1 MKRSKK
7 LSPRLNHRII
17 KNRFLILFVLL
28 NAALFSFTV
37 NLIFIILALSGTIFS
52 QSADFGFDPLDC
64 QECDGD
70 AKSVIR
76 SSSFWLSES
85 PAMDPASNNRII
97 IQSGTLSSIKKII
110 GEYPNFDFGIKVT
123 RNLAITGKLFGFST
137 AKESPQILG
146 AGIQYYYGGG
156 DTLNWV
162 SSIQRVDLKGLS
174 HFRLTSLTFDIRKWI
189 EWKSI
194 QFRIGIG
201 SNFFNERSYKGYS
214 EPSSMKGQINFVGA
228 DALKSYSFFKYG
240 IGTRIHPGRT
250 LVTFFIQKE
259 LF

>member
-1 MKRSKK
+1 M
-7 LSPRLNHRII
+7 
-17 KNRFLILFVLL
+17 ILFVLP
-28 NAALFSFTV
+28 NGALFSFTV

-52 QSADFGFDPLDC
+52 QTADFRFDSIDC
-64 QECDGD
+64 QPCDGD

-189 EWKSI
+189 EWNSI
-194 QFRIGIG
+194 QFRIGVG

>member
-1 MKRSKK
+1 M
-7 LSPRLNHRII
+7 
-17 KNRFLILFVLL
+17 ILLVLP
-28 NAALFSFTV
+28 NGALFSFTV

-52 QSADFGFDPLDC
+52 QTEDFKFDFIDC

-146 AGIQYYYGGG
+146 AGIQYYYGEG

-189 EWKSI
+189 EWNSI
-194 QFRIGIG
+194 QFRIGVG
-201 SNFFNERSYKGYS
+201 SNIFKERSYKGYS

-228 DALKSYSFFKYG
+228 DALMSYSLFKYG
-240 IGTRIHPGRT
+240 IGTRMHPGRT

>member
-1 MKRSKK
+1 MNYCSNTINTYINRAQNNMLTKDYYYIYSD
-7 LSPRLNHRII
+7 
-17 KNRFLILFVLL
+17 RFLNFSSYQTRYNPIPEDGEMLVICYDSFCGDMEPFVNWKNQKGIKTTL
-28 NAALFSFTV
+28 V
-37 NLIFIILALSGTIFS
+37 
-52 QSADFGFDPLDC
+52 P
-64 QECDGD
+64 
-70 AKSVIR
+70 KSTAG
-76 SSSFWLSES
+76 S
-85 PAMDPASNNRII
+85 
-97 IQSGTLSSIKKII
+97 TLSSIKKII
-110 GEYPNFDFGIKVT
+110 GEYSNFDFGIKVT

-146 AGIQYYYGGG
+146 AGIQYYYGGI

-201 SNFFNERSYKGYS
+201 SNFFKERSYKGYS

>member
-1 MKRSKK
+1 
-7 LSPRLNHRII
+7 
-17 KNRFLILFVLL
+17 LILSVHQ
-28 NAALFSFTV
+28 NGALFSFTM

-52 QSADFGFDPLDC
+52 QSADFGFDSIGC
-64 QECDGD
+64 QECD

-76 SSSFWLSES
+76 SSSLWLSES

-123 RNLAITGKLFGFST
+123 RNLAITGKLFSFST

-146 AGIQYYYGGG
+146 AGIQYYYGGR

-189 EWKSI
+189 EWNSI
-194 QFRIGIG
+194 QFRIGVG
-201 SNFFNERSYKGYS
+201 SNIFKERSYKGYS

-228 DALKSYSFFKYG
+228 DALMSYSFLKYG

>member
-1 MKRSKK
+1 MI
-7 LSPRLNHRII
+7 LSVHQNG
-17 KNRFLILFVLL
+17 V
-28 NAALFSFTV
+28 LFSFIM
-37 NLIFIILALSGTIFS
+37 NLIFIILAFSGTIFS

-85 PAMDPASNNRII
+85 PAMDPANNNRII

-146 AGIQYYYGGG
+146 AGIQYYYGGR

-194 QFRIGIG
+194 HFRIGIG

-228 DALKSYSFFKYG
+228 DAIKSYSFFKYG

>member
-1 MKRSKK
+1 MI
-7 LSPRLNHRII
+7 LSVHQNG
-17 KNRFLILFVLL
+17 V
-28 NAALFSFTV
+28 LFSFIM
-37 NLIFIILALSGTIFS
+37 NLIFIILAFSGTIFS
-52 QSADFGFDPLDC
+52 QSADFGFDPIDC

-189 EWKSI
+189 EWNSI
-194 QFRIGIG
+194 QFRIGVG
-201 SNFFNERSYKGYS
+201 SNIFKERSYKGYS

>member
-1 MKRSKK
+1 MI
-7 LSPRLNHRII
+7 LSVHQNG
-17 KNRFLILFVLL
+17 
-28 NAALFSFTV
+28 ALFSFTM
-37 NLIFIILALSGTIFS
+37 NLIFIILAFSGTIFS
-52 QSADFGFDPLDC
+52 QSADFGFDPIDC

-189 EWKSI
+189 EWNSI
-194 QFRIGIG
+194 QFRIGVG

-214 EPSSMKGQINFVGA
+214 EPSSMKGQINFVGT
-228 DALKSYSFFKYG
+228 DALMSYSFFKYG

>member
-1 MKRSKK
+1 
-7 LSPRLNHRII
+7 
-17 KNRFLILFVLL
+17 LILLVLP
-28 NAALFSFTV
+28 NGALFSFTV

-52 QSADFGFDPLDC
+52 QSANFGFDSIDC
-64 QECDGD
+64 QECD

-174 HFRLTSLTFDIRKWI
+174 YFRLTSLTFDIRKWI
-189 EWKSI
+189 EWNSI
-194 QFRIGIG
+194 QFRIGVG
-201 SNFFNERSYKGYS
+201 SNIFKERSYKGYS

-228 DALKSYSFFKYG
+228 DALMSYSFFKYG

>member
-1 MKRSKK
+1 M
-7 LSPRLNHRII
+7 
-17 KNRFLILFVLL
+17 
-28 NAALFSFTV
+28 
-37 NLIFIILALSGTIFS
+37 NLIFIILAFSGTIFS

-146 AGIQYYYGGG
+146 AGIQYYYGGR

-189 EWKSI
+189 EWNSI
-194 QFRIGIG
+194 QFRIGVG
-201 SNFFNERSYKGYS
+201 SNIFKERSYKGYS

>member
-1 MKRSKK
+1 MI
-7 LSPRLNHRII
+7 LSVHQNG
-17 KNRFLILFVLL
+17 
-28 NAALFSFTV
+28 ALFSFTM
-37 NLIFIILALSGTIFS
+37 NLIFIILALSGTIFP
-52 QSADFGFDPLDC
+52 QSADFGFDPIDC

-146 AGIQYYYGGG
+146 AGIQYYYGGR

-189 EWKSI
+189 EWNSI
-194 QFRIGIG
+194 QFRIGVG
-201 SNFFNERSYKGYS
+201 SNIFKERSYKGYS

>member
-1 MKRSKK
+1 M
-7 LSPRLNHRII
+7 
-17 KNRFLILFVLL
+17 ILLVLP
-28 NAALFSFTV
+28 NGALFSFTV

-52 QSADFGFDPLDC
+52 QSADFRFDSIDC
-64 QECDGD
+64 QQYDGD

-85 PAMDPASNNRII
+85 PAIDPASNNRII
-97 IQSGTLSSIKKII
+97 IQSGTLSSKKIII

-146 AGIQYYYGGG
+146 AGIQYYYGEG

-189 EWKSI
+189 EWNSI
-194 QFRIGIG
+194 QFRIGVG
-201 SNFFNERSYKGYS
+201 SNIFKERSYKGYS
-214 EPSSMKGQINFVGA
+214 EPSSMKGQINFVSA

-240 IGTRIHPGRT
+240 IVTRIHPGRT

>member
-1 MKRSKK
+1 M
-7 LSPRLNHRII
+7 
-17 KNRFLILFVLL
+17 ILFVLP
-28 NAALFSFTV
+28 NGVLFSFTV

-52 QSADFGFDPLDC
+52 QSADFAFDPIDC

-70 AKSVIR
+70 AKSVIK

-85 PAMDPASNNRII
+85 PSMDPASNNRII
-97 IQSGTLSSIKKII
+97 IQSGSLSSIKKII

-174 HFRLTSLTFDIRKWI
+174 HFCLTSLTFDIRKWI

>member
-1 MKRSKK
+1 M
-7 LSPRLNHRII
+7 
-17 KNRFLILFVLL
+17 ILLVLL
-28 NAALFSFTV
+28 NGALFSFTV

-52 QSADFGFDPLDC
+52 QSADFGFDPIDC

-189 EWKSI
+189 EWNSI
-194 QFRIGIG
+194 QFRIGVG

-228 DALKSYSFFKYG
+228 DALMSYSFFKYG

>member
-1 MKRSKK
+1 M
-7 LSPRLNHRII
+7 
-17 KNRFLILFVLL
+17 ILLVLP
-28 NAALFSFTV
+28 NGALFSFTV

-52 QSADFGFDPLDC
+52 QTEDFKFDFIDC

-146 AGIQYYYGGG
+146 AGIQYYYGEG

-189 EWKSI
+189 KWNSI
-194 QFRIGIG
+194 QFRIGVG
-201 SNFFNERSYKGYS
+201 SNIFKERSYKGYS

-228 DALKSYSFFKYG
+228 DALMSYSFFKYG

>member
-1 MKRSKK
+1 MI
-7 LSPRLNHRII
+7 LSVHQNG
-17 KNRFLILFVLL
+17 
-28 NAALFSFTV
+28 ALFSFTM

-52 QSADFGFDPLDC
+52 QSADFGFDPIDC
-64 QECDGD
+64 QECHGD

-85 PAMDPASNNRII
+85 PAIDPASNNRII

-146 AGIQYYYGGG
+146 AGIQYYYGGR

-189 EWKSI
+189 EWNSI
-194 QFRIGIG
+194 QFRIGVG
-201 SNFFNERSYKGYS
+201 SNIFKERSYKGYS

-228 DALKSYSFFKYG
+228 DALMSYSFLKYG

>member
-1 MKRSKK
+1 MI
-7 LSPRLNHRII
+7 LSVHQNG
-17 KNRFLILFVLL
+17 V
-28 NAALFSFTV
+28 LFSFTV
-37 NLIFIILALSGTIFS
+37 NFIFIILALSGTIFS
-52 QSADFGFDPLDC
+52 QSADFGFDSIGC
-64 QECDGD
+64 QECDS
-70 AKSVIR
+70 KSVIR

>member
-1 MKRSKK
+1 
-7 LSPRLNHRII
+7 
-17 KNRFLILFVLL
+17 LILLVLP
-28 NAALFSFTV
+28 NGALYSFTV
-37 NLIFIILALSGTIFS
+37 NFIFIILALSGTIFS
-52 QSADFGFDPLDC
+52 QSADFAFDSIDC
-64 QECDGD
+64 QECD

-97 IQSGTLSSIKKII
+97 IQSGTLSLIKKIS
-110 GEYPNFDFGIKVT
+110 GEYWTYPVENIGHIQT
-123 RNLAITGKLFGFST
+123 LISGSRSQEISPITGKLFGFST

-146 AGIQYYYGGG
+146 AGIQYYYGGR

-189 EWKSI
+189 EWNSI
-194 QFRIGIG
+194 QFRIGVG
-201 SNFFNERSYKGYS
+201 SNIFKERSYKGYS

-228 DALKSYSFFKYG
+228 DALKSYSFLKYG

>member
-1 MKRSKK
+1 MI
-7 LSPRLNHRII
+7 LSVHQNG
-17 KNRFLILFVLL
+17 V
-28 NAALFSFTV
+28 LFSFIM
-37 NLIFIILALSGTIFS
+37 NLIFIILAFSGTIFS
-52 QSADFGFDPLDC
+52 QSADFGFDPIDC

-137 AKESPQILG
+137 AKESPQIIG

-240 IGTRIHPGRT
+240 IGTRIHPGST
-250 LVTFFIQKE
+250 LVTFFLQKE

>member
-1 MKRSKK
+1 
-7 LSPRLNHRII
+7 
-17 KNRFLILFVLL
+17 LILSVHQ
-28 NAALFSFTV
+28 NGALFSFTM
-37 NLIFIILALSGTIFS
+37 NLIFIILALSGTIFP
-52 QSADFGFDPLDC
+52 QSADFGFGPIDC

-146 AGIQYYYGGG
+146 AGIQYYYGGR

-201 SNFFNERSYKGYS
+201 FNFFNERSYKGYS

>member
-1 MKRSKK
+1 M
-7 LSPRLNHRII
+7 
-17 KNRFLILFVLL
+17 ILLVLL
-28 NAALFSFTV
+28 NGALFSFTV

-52 QSADFGFDPLDC
+52 QSADFGFDPIDC

>member
-1 MKRSKK
+1 M
-7 LSPRLNHRII
+7 
-17 KNRFLILFVLL
+17 
-28 NAALFSFTV
+28 
-37 NLIFIILALSGTIFS
+37 NLIFIILAFSGTIFS
-52 QSADFGFDPLDC
+52 QSADFRFDPIDC

-174 HFRLTSLTFDIRKWI
+174 HFRLTSLTCDIRKWI
-189 EWKSI
+189 EWNSI

>member
-1 MKRSKK
+1 MI
-7 LSPRLNHRII
+7 LSVHQNG
-17 KNRFLILFVLL
+17 
-28 NAALFSFTV
+28 ALFSFTM

-52 QSADFGFDPLDC
+52 QSADFGFDSIGC
-64 QECDGD
+64 QECD

-76 SSSFWLSES
+76 SSSLWLSES

-146 AGIQYYYGGG
+146 AGIQYYYGGR

-174 HFRLTSLTFDIRKWI
+174 HFRLTSFTFDIRKWI
-189 EWKSI
+189 EWNSF
-194 QFRIGIG
+194 QFRIGVG
-201 SNFFNERSYKGYS
+201 SNIFKERSYKGYS

-228 DALKSYSFFKYG
+228 DALMSYSFLKYG

>member
-1 MKRSKK
+1 MI
-7 LSPRLNHRII
+7 LSVHQNG
-17 KNRFLILFVLL
+17 V
-28 NAALFSFTV
+28 LFSFIM
-37 NLIFIILALSGTIFS
+37 NLIFIILAFSGTIFS
-52 QSADFGFDPLDC
+52 QSADFRFDSIDC
-64 QECDGD
+64 QQCDGD

-189 EWKSI
+189 EWNSI
-194 QFRIGIG
+194 QFRIGVG
-201 SNFFNERSYKGYS
+201 SNIFKERSYKGYS

-228 DALKSYSFFKYG
+228 DALKSYSFLKYG

>member
-1 MKRSKK
+1 M
-7 LSPRLNHRII
+7 
-17 KNRFLILFVLL
+17 ILLVLP
-28 NAALFSFTV
+28 NGALFSFTV
-37 NLIFIILALSGTIFS
+37 NFIFIILALSGTIFS
-52 QSADFGFDPLDC
+52 QSADFGFDSIDC
-64 QECDGD
+64 QECD
-70 AKSVIR
+70 AKSVIK

-189 EWKSI
+189 EWNSI
-194 QFRIGIG
+194 QFRIGVG
-201 SNFFNERSYKGYS
+201 SNIFKERSYKGYS

-228 DALKSYSFFKYG
+228 DALKSYSFLKYG

>member
-1 MKRSKK
+1 MI
-7 LSPRLNHRII
+7 LSVHQNG
-17 KNRFLILFVLL
+17 V
-28 NAALFSFTV
+28 LFSFTV

-52 QSADFGFDPLDC
+52 QSADFGFDSIGC
-64 QECDGD
+64 QECD

-76 SSSFWLSES
+76 SSSLWLSES

-146 AGIQYYYGGG
+146 AGIQYYYGGR

-189 EWKSI
+189 EWNSI
-194 QFRIGIG
+194 QFRIGVG
-201 SNFFNERSYKGYS
+201 SNIFKERSYKGYS

-228 DALKSYSFFKYG
+228 DALKSYSFLKYG

>member
-1 MKRSKK
+1 MI
-7 LSPRLNHRII
+7 LSVHQNG
-17 KNRFLILFVLL
+17 V
-28 NAALFSFTV
+28 LFSFTM
-37 NLIFIILALSGTIFS
+37 NLIFIILAFSGTVFS
-52 QSADFGFDPLDC
+52 QTADSRFDFI
-64 QECDGD
+64 DGD

-85 PAMDPASNNRII
+85 PAMDPGSNNRII
-97 IQSGTLSSIKKII
+97 VQSGRLRSITKISE
-110 GEYPNFDFGIKVT
+110 GYWTYPNFDFGIKVT

-189 EWKSI
+189 EWNSI

-201 SNFFNERSYKGYS
+201 SNFFKERSYKGYS
-214 EPSSMKGQINFVGA
+214 EPSSMKGQINFVSA

>member
-1 MKRSKK
+1 
-7 LSPRLNHRII
+7 
-17 KNRFLILFVLL
+17 LILSVHQ
-28 NAALFSFTV
+28 NGALFSFIV

-52 QSADFGFDPLDC
+52 QSADFRFDSIDC
-64 QECDGD
+64 QQCDGD

-189 EWKSI
+189 EWNSI
-194 QFRIGIG
+194 QFRIGVG

-228 DALKSYSFFKYG
+228 DALMSYSFLKYG

>member
-1 MKRSKK
+1 M
-7 LSPRLNHRII
+7 
-17 KNRFLILFVLL
+17 
-28 NAALFSFTV
+28 
-37 NLIFIILALSGTIFS
+37 NLIFIILAFSGTIFS
-52 QSADFGFDPLDC
+52 QSADFGFDPIDC

-70 AKSVIR
+70 SKSVIR

-189 EWKSI
+189 EWNSI
-194 QFRIGIG
+194 QFRIGVG
-201 SNFFNERSYKGYS
+201 SNIFKERSYKGYS

>member
-1 MKRSKK
+1 MI
-7 LSPRLNHRII
+7 LSVHQNG
-17 KNRFLILFVLL
+17 
-28 NAALFSFTV
+28 ALFSFTM
-37 NLIFIILALSGTIFS
+37 NLIFIILALSGTIFP
-52 QSADFGFDPLDC
+52 QSADFGFGPIDC

-189 EWKSI
+189 EWNSI
-194 QFRIGIG
+194 QFRIGVG
-201 SNFFNERSYKGYS
+201 SNIFKERSYKGYS

>member
-1 MKRSKK
+1 M
-7 LSPRLNHRII
+7 
-17 KNRFLILFVLL
+17 ILLVLP
-28 NAALFSFTV
+28 NGALFSFTV

-52 QSADFGFDPLDC
+52 QSADFRFDSIDC
-64 QECDGD
+64 QQYDGD

-97 IQSGTLSSIKKII
+97 IQSGTLSSKKKII

-146 AGIQYYYGGG
+146 AGIQYYYGEG

-189 EWKSI
+189 EWNSI
-194 QFRIGIG
+194 QFRIGVG
-201 SNFFNERSYKGYS
+201 SNIFKERSYKGYS
-214 EPSSMKGQINFVGA
+214 EPSSMKGQINFVSA
-228 DALKSYSFFKYG
+228 YALKSYSFFKYG

>member
-1 MKRSKK
+1 M
-7 LSPRLNHRII
+7 
-17 KNRFLILFVLL
+17 ILLVLP
-28 NAALFSFTV
+28 NGVLFSFTV
-37 NLIFIILALSGTIFS
+37 NFIFIILALSGTIFS
-52 QSADFGFDPLDC
+52 QSADFGFDSIDC
-64 QECDGD
+64 QECD

-146 AGIQYYYGGG
+146 AGIQYYYGEG

-189 EWKSI
+189 EWNSI
-194 QFRIGIG
+194 QFRIGVG
-201 SNFFNERSYKGYS
+201 SNIFKERSYKGYS

-228 DALKSYSFFKYG
+228 DALMSYSLFKYG
-240 IGTRIHPGRT
+240 IGTRMHPGRT

>member
-1 MKRSKK
+1 MI
-7 LSPRLNHRII
+7 LSVHQNG
-17 KNRFLILFVLL
+17 V
-28 NAALFSFTV
+28 LFSFIM
-37 NLIFIILALSGTIFS
+37 NLIFIILAFSGTIIS

-189 EWKSI
+189 EWNSI
-194 QFRIGIG
+194 QFRIGVG
-201 SNFFNERSYKGYS
+201 SNIFKERSYKGYS

>member
-1 MKRSKK
+1 MN
-7 LSPRLNHRII
+7 LSVHP
-17 KNRFLILFVLL
+17 KG
-28 NAALFSFTV
+28 ALFSFTMKF
-37 NLIFIILALSGTIFS
+37 IFIILVLTGTIFT
-52 QSADFGFDPLDC
+52 QSADFRFDTIAC
-64 QECDGD
+64 QKCDGH

-76 SSSFWLSES
+76 LSSFWLSES
-85 PAMDPASNNRII
+85 PAVDPMSSNRII
-97 IQSGTLSSIKKII
+97 IQSGFSSTVRRMWSDYWT
-110 GEYPNFDFGIKVT
+110 YPNLDIAVKVT
-123 RNLAITGKLFGFST
+123 NNLALTGKVFGFS
-137 AKESPQILG
+137 APKESPQVLG

-189 EWKSI
+189 EWHSI
-194 QFRIGIG
+194 HFRIGAG
-201 SNFFNERSYKGYS
+201 SNFFKERSYKGYS
-214 EPSSMKGQINFVGA
+214 EPSSMKGQINFVSA

>member
-1 MKRSKK
+1 
-7 LSPRLNHRII
+7 
-17 KNRFLILFVLL
+17 LILLVLP
-28 NAALFSFTV
+28 NGALFSFTV
-37 NLIFIILALSGTIFS
+37 NFIFIILALSGTIFS
-52 QSADFGFDPLDC
+52 QSADFGFDSIDC
-64 QECDGD
+64 QECD

-189 EWKSI
+189 EWNSI
-194 QFRIGIG
+194 QFRIGVG
-201 SNFFNERSYKGYS
+201 SNIFKERSYKGYS
-214 EPSSMKGQINFVGA
+214 EPSSMKGQINFVSA

>member
-1 MKRSKK
+1 M
-7 LSPRLNHRII
+7 
-17 KNRFLILFVLL
+17 
-28 NAALFSFTV
+28 
-37 NLIFIILALSGTIFS
+37 NLIFIILAFSGIIFS
-52 QSADFGFDPLDC
+52 QSADFRFDPIDC

-123 RNLAITGKLFGFST
+123 RNLAITGKLFGFCNC
-137 AKESPQILG
+137 ERVPQILG

>member
-1 MKRSKK
+1 M
-7 LSPRLNHRII
+7 
-17 KNRFLILFVLL
+17 
-28 NAALFSFTV
+28 
-37 NLIFIILALSGTIFS
+37 NLIFIILAFSGTIFS
-52 QSADFGFDPLDC
+52 QSADFGFDPIDC
-64 QECDGD
+64 QKCDGD
-70 AKSVIR
+70 SKSVIR
-76 SSSFWLSES
+76 SSSLWLSES
-85 PAMDPASNNRII
+85 AAMDPTSNNRII

-174 HFRLTSLTFDIRKWI
+174 YFRLTSLTFDIRKWI
-189 EWKSI
+189 EWNSI
-194 QFRIGIG
+194 QFRIGVG
-201 SNFFNERSYKGYS
+201 SNYFKERSYKGYS
-214 EPSSMKGQINFVGA
+214 EPSSMKGQINFVGV
-228 DALKSYSFFKYG
+228 DALMSYSFLKYG
-240 IGTRIHPGRT
+240 IGTRIHSGRT

>member
-52 QSADFGFDPLDC
+52 QSADFGFDSIDC
-64 QECDGD
+64 QECD

-76 SSSFWLSES
+76 SSSLWLSES

-97 IQSGTLSSIKKII
+97 IQSGTLSLIKKIS
-110 GEYPNFDFGIKVT
+110 GEYWTYPNFDFGIKVT

-146 AGIQYYYGGG
+146 AGIQYY
-156 DTLNWV
+156 
-162 SSIQRVDLKGLS
+162 
-174 HFRLTSLTFDIRKWI
+174 
-189 EWKSI
+189 
-194 QFRIGIG
+194 
-201 SNFFNERSYKGYS
+201 
-214 EPSSMKGQINFVGA
+214 
-228 DALKSYSFFKYG
+228 
-240 IGTRIHPGRT
+240 
-250 LVTFFIQKE
+250 
-259 LF
+259 

>member
-1 MKRSKK
+1 M
-7 LSPRLNHRII
+7 
-17 KNRFLILFVLL
+17 ILLDLL
-28 NAALFSFTV
+28 NGALFSFTV
-37 NLIFIILALSGTIFS
+37 NLIFIILTLSGTIFS
-52 QSADFGFDPLDC
+52 QSADFGFDPIDC